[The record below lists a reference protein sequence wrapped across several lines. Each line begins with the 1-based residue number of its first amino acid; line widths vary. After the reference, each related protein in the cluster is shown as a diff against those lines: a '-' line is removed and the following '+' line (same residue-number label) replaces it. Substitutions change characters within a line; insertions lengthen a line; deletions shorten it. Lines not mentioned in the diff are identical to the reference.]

1 MTEPLDADYVVDRY
15 GRAWYALGNG
25 SEYWTSTLGGTFE
38 WCRLEATLGPL
49 GPRNYEYA
57 YDGR

>member
-25 SEYWTSTLGGTFE
+25 SRYWTNASGVLWSWDDVE
-38 WCRLEATLGPL
+38 WVVGPL
-49 GPRNYEYA
+49 ESRNYEY
-57 YDGR
+57 GV